1 MNPVHITES
10 EWYVLACL
18 WERSPQNARE
28 LTESLKKTTGWSR
41 STTLTMLR
49 RMSDKGLIRCSSED
63 GGIRTYTTDLAENE
77 VRMRETEHFLARVY
91 KGSVSMMLSAI
102 TDGKKLDDTE
112 IDALYE
118 ILRQA
123 EEKK

>member
-1 MNPVHITES
+1 
-10 EWYVLACL
+10 
-18 WERSPQNARE
+18 
-28 LTESLKKTTGWSR
+28 
-41 STTLTMLR
+41 
-49 RMSDKGLIRCSSED
+49 LIRCSSED
-63 GGIRTYTTDLAENE
+63 GGIRTYTTALAENE

-91 KGSVSMMLSAI
+91 KGSVSMMLSAM

>member
-1 MNPVHITES
+1 MNPVHITEK
-10 EWYVLACL
+10 EWYILACL

-49 RMSDKGLIRCSSED
+49 RMSGKGLIRCSSED
-63 GGIRTYTTDLAENE
+63 GGVRTYTTDLAENE

-91 KGSVSMMLSAI
+91 KGSVSMMLSAM